1 MKDPQKLYAKEQKEL
16 IRRKKMASRHESKY
30 ALAIAFVLVVL
41 IHIVDELATNL
52 PGYLQTSIV
61 TEFFVLGKGLEYNEG
76 LSQMSTYTMLISVLV
91 AFAPFY
97 KALADK
103 FGRKPF
109 LVMNTAFFGLGMLV
123 CFLAPKYNYPVYL
136 IGAAIM
142 SFFTAHDMQVT
153 YILEVAPAEKRTT
166 FYGITKCIGTVGLVL
181 VPLFRDVFMGDD
193 GTKWRMVFFV
203 PVFIALA
210 VSLLALLF
218 GRETK
223 VFLDRRIEYLEKP
236 IEQREREKAEAKAEA
251 AKKPGVFQAIK
262 YIFKD
267 TKDLRILV
275 IGLLVYVTGMM
286 GFSSYYESIMTTS
299 GMGTAE
305 VTQALYVYPFVFA
318 AIILICGLLG
328 DSVGRKTTMG
338 IMGGLSIVGFILF
351 CIGCGRG
358 WNPYFIGFLY
368 GIYLGC
374 YWEGADY
381 MQLMVSEKAPT
392 EIRASVMGAVTLMQF
407 FCVLIGMAAIIILMN
422 VLPLALTCLL
432 VATPFIIVGVLIVLF
447 KVKETKGV
455 DLSEAGE

>member
-1 MKDPQKLYAKEQKEL
+1 MKNPQKQYLKEQKEL
-16 IRRKKMASRHESKY
+16 ARRRKMASRHESKY

-61 TEFFVLGKGLEYNEG
+61 TEFFVMGKGLDYNEG
-76 LSQMSTYTMLISVLV
+76 LSQMSGYSMIISVLV

-109 LVMNTAFFGLGMLV
+109 LVMNTAFFGLGMLI
-123 CFLAPKYNYPVYL
+123 CFLAPQYNYPMYL
-136 IGAAIM
+136 VGAAIM

-166 FYGITKCIGTVGLVL
+166 FYGITKCIGTLGLVL

-193 GTKWRMVFFV
+193 GTKWRWVFFV
-203 PVFIALA
+203 PIFIAFA
-210 VSLLALLF
+210 VALLALLF
-218 GRETK
+218 GHETR
-223 VFLDRRIEYLEKP
+223 VFVDRRIEYLEKP
-236 IEQREREKAEAKAEA
+236 VEQRERERAEAKAEA
-251 AKKPGVFQAIK
+251 ARKPGVFQAIK

-275 IGLLVYVTGMM
+275 IGLLVYITGMM
-286 GFSSYYESIMTTS
+286 GFSNYYESIMSTS

-318 AIILICGLLG
+318 AIILLCGLLG
-328 DSVGRKTTMG
+328 DSVGRKTTVG
-338 IMGGLSIVGFILF
+338 IMGGLSIIGFILF

-358 WNPYFIGFLY
+358 WDPYFIGFLY

-374 YWEGADY
+374 YWEAGDY

-407 FCVLIGMAAIIILMN
+407 FCVFIGMFAIMFLMTK
-422 VLPLALTCLL
+422 LSLALTCLI
-432 VATPFIIVGVLIVLF
+432 VATPFIIAGVLIVLF
-447 KVKETKGV
+447 NVKETKGA
-455 DLSEAGE
+455 DLSTAGE